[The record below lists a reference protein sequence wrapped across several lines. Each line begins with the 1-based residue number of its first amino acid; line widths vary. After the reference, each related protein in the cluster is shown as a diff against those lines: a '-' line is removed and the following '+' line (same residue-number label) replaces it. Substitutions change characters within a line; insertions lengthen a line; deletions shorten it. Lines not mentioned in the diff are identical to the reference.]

1 MLQHFQ
7 WRASLRGACSSPSS
21 CQSFPKTVLQPSST
35 LGAKASRDRPRYRA
49 TSSRLRREVI
59 SAGDSRRRGKSLKST
74 ERSQKMVESGGTP
87 LADEKMQDD
96 TEVLG
101 DERSDETQVERLRRR
116 TELGLGFLDE
126 VGSWN
131 IASSCIIILVLV
143 LDTYS
148 GKELAGLST
157 LSNGLFEISRTD
169 LSAIETTI
177 NGIFFLEYLIF
188 GVSDNLVD
196 TSKTLRVLRL
206 LRLVNQS
213 NNGRFVL
220 LQGAGEVTVKLYTI
234 VIEFFCIY
242 VITAFVAYE
251 VEHLVNP
258 SFGDLGDSL
267 YWSFLTLTGN
277 DQPFDVYTAQGRI
290 VAVASYI
297 IATAV
302 VSGQFA
308 RILATLGDDMMAQR
322 RARFSEKWTASSKSY
337 RRRDAST
344 AVDSGKASSVRR
356 VRVRSFR
363 TPYQGNSRPELPTA
377 PPRDGVDNTCV
388 SDWSP
393 EEVATWLSDI
403 GLGQYS
409 EAFRSIALD
418 GDMLINYVDERVL
431 IEDFDMDLRI
441 HRNIIL
447 HQIDML
453 RTLQ

>member
-1 MLQHFQ
+1 
-7 WRASLRGACSSPSS
+7 
-21 CQSFPKTVLQPSST
+21 
-35 LGAKASRDRPRYRA
+35 
-49 TSSRLRREVI
+49 
-59 SAGDSRRRGKSLKST
+59 
-74 ERSQKMVESGGTP
+74 MVESGGTP

-177 NGIFFLEYLIF
+177 NGIFFLEYLVRFFASGWSLKYLTSPLCLIDTVLLLPAALQIF

-308 RILATLGDDMMAQR
+308 R
-322 RARFSEKWTASSKSY
+322 
-337 RRRDAST
+337 
-344 AVDSGKASSVRR
+344 
-356 VRVRSFR
+356 
-363 TPYQGNSRPELPTA
+363 
-377 PPRDGVDNTCV
+377 
-388 SDWSP
+388 
-393 EEVATWLSDI
+393 
-403 GLGQYS
+403 
-409 EAFRSIALD
+409 
-418 GDMLINYVDERVL
+418 
-431 IEDFDMDLRI
+431 
-441 HRNIIL
+441 
-447 HQIDML
+447 
-453 RTLQ
+453 